1 MEIERTPHEVLPR
14 GRASTGH
21 GERELVDGH
30 AVRDRE
36 RVDPLVGRLAGEQ
49 LPQQDAVAP
58 HVGRL
63 RERGRL
69 DHLRRHPRVRARRR
83 HPRRFVRLPCQAK
96 IRDLQRLELQ
106 VVVLDRLGNQH
117 FSIHSYELL

>member
-83 HPRRFVRLPCQAK
+83 HPRRLVRLPCQAK
-96 IRDLQRLELQ
+96 VRDLQRLELQ